1 MEIQVRGVKL
11 YRSRNKLYAYH
22 RKTGQRIRA
31 PFGTA
36 AFLAEVERLDGQQP
50 PAPRP
55 GTLGAL
61 ITAYR
66 RSPEFLELAPRTR
79 SDYQKVFDY
88 LKPLDGDPLIQLT
101 SAYVIDIRDAAFA
114 KHKRRFANY
123 VLSVLRLLLK
133 WGAVRDLVETNQA
146 AAVPK
151 LRRPRHA
158 PQANRAW
165 DPDECDAVLAAAS
178 GGLKVG
184 IALGMFA
191 GMREGD
197 VIRAQRSTYD
207 GGWLRWSQGKTGAL
221 VELPAHPQL
230 REILESRSGGD
241 VATSGMGRRFG
252 IAPRNGL
259 AEGGQRPVERS
270 GGSEANPDGDAP
282 AIQDAAPPDLARR
295 VQSLTLVANQ
305 SGTPYTANGFRV
317 MFFRLVRKLEADGG
331 VRPGLTFHGLR
342 HTAGRLLAD
351 RGADP
356 RTIAALL
363 GHKTLQMA
371 AHYSEEADRKKRAVA
386 AVAKLR
392 PRGKK

>member
-1 MEIQVRGVKL
+1 MVEIKVRGVKV
-11 YRSRNKLYAYH
+11 YSSRGKLYAYH
-22 RKTGQRIRA
+22 RATGKRIRA

-36 AFLAEVERLDGQQP
+36 AFLAEVERLNGAQP
-50 PAPRP
+50 ADPRP

-61 ITAYR
+61 IAAYR

-88 LKPLDGDPLIQLT
+88 LKPLDGDPLIQIT
-101 SAYVIDIRDAAFA
+101 SSYVIDVRDAAFQA
-114 KHKRRFANY
+114 HKRRFANY
-123 VLSVLRLLLK
+123 VLAVLRLLLK
-133 WGAVRDLVETNQA
+133 WGSVRDLIETNQA

-151 LRRPRHA
+151 LRRPRGT

-165 DPDECDAVLAAAS
+165 DPDECEAVLAAAS

-197 VIRAQRSTYD
+197 VIRAQRSIYD

-221 VELPAHPQL
+221 VELPAHP
-230 REILESRSGGD
+230 
-241 VATSGMGRRFG
+241 
-252 IAPRNGL
+252 NL
-259 AEGGQRPVERS
+259 AE
-270 GGSEANPDGDAP
+270 ALNLADGLKDSKFA
-282 AIQDAAPPDLARR
+282 
-295 VQSLTLVANQ
+295 SLTLVANQ
-305 SGTPYTANGFRV
+305 SGRPYTGNGFRV
-317 MFFRLVRKLEADGG
+317 MFFRLIRQLEAEGK

-371 AHYSEEADRKKRAVA
+371 AHYSEGADRKRRAVA

-392 PRGKK
+392 PRK

>member
-1 MEIQVRGVKL
+1 MVEIKVRGVKL
-11 YRSRNKLYAYH
+11 YRSRGRLYAYH
-22 RKTGQRIRA
+22 RRTGTRIHA

-36 AFLAEVERLDGQQP
+36 AFLAEVERLDGQRPQ
-50 PAPRP
+50 APNP

-61 ITAYR
+61 IAAYH

-79 SDYQKVFDY
+79 ADYQKVFDY
-88 LKPLDGDPLIQLT
+88 LRPLDGDALLGIT
-101 SAYVIDIRDAAFA
+101 SAYVIEVRDAAFQA
-114 KHKRRFANY
+114 HRRRFANY

-146 AAVPK
+146 ATVPK
-151 LRRPRHA
+151 LRRPRGT

-165 DPDECDAVLAAAS
+165 DPDECDVVLAAAS

-197 VIRAQRSTYD
+197 VIRAQRSIYD
-207 GGWLRWSQGKTGAL
+207 GSWLRWSQGKTGSL
-221 VELPAHPQL
+221 VELPVHPQL
-230 REILESRSGGD
+230 KTILDAESESRIHI
-241 VATSGMGRRFG
+241 VA
-252 IAPRNGL
+252 
-259 AEGGQRPVERS
+259 
-270 GGSEANPDGDAP
+270 
-282 AIQDAAPPDLARR
+282 
-295 VQSLTLVANQ
+295 LTLVANQ
-305 SGTPYTANGFRV
+305 SGRPYSGNGFRV
-317 MFFRLVRKLEADGG
+317 MFFRLVRKLQVEGK

-351 RGADP
+351 RGADS

-392 PRGKK
+392 PRRK

>member
-1 MEIQVRGVKL
+1 MVEIKVRGVKV
-11 YRSRNKLYAYH
+11 YSSRGKLYAYH
-22 RKTGQRIRA
+22 RATGKRIRA

-36 AFLAEVERLDGQQP
+36 AFLAEVERLNGAQP
-50 PAPRP
+50 ADPRP

-61 ITAYR
+61 IAAYR

-88 LKPLDGDPLIQLT
+88 LKPLDGDPLIQIT
-101 SAYVIDIRDAAFA
+101 SSYVIDVRDAAFQA
-114 KHKRRFANY
+114 HKRRFANY
-123 VLSVLRLLLK
+123 VLAVLRLLLK
-133 WGAVRDLVETNQA
+133 WGSVRHLVETNQA

-151 LRRPRHA
+151 LRRPRGT

-165 DPDECDAVLAAAS
+165 DPDECEAVLAAAA

-197 VIRAQRSTYD
+197 VIRAQRSIYD

-221 VELPAHPQL
+221 VELPVHPQL
-230 REILESRSGGD
+230 REILEDGKLHL
-241 VATSGMGRRFG
+241 RRDQT
-252 IAPRNGL
+252 
-259 AEGGQRPVERS
+259 AEITGFPQKRLPNQIV
-270 GGSEANPDGDAP
+270 
-282 AIQDAAPPDLARR
+282 
-295 VQSLTLVANQ
+295 VQSFTLVANQ
-305 SGTPYTANGFRV
+305 SGLPYSANGFRV
-317 MFFRLVRKLEADGG
+317 MFFRLIRKLEAEGK

-371 AHYSEEADRKKRAVA
+371 AHYSEGADRKRRAVA

-392 PRGKK
+392 PRK

>member
-1 MEIQVRGVKL
+1 MLEIKVPGVKV
-11 YRSRNKLYAYH
+11 YRSRGKLYAYH
-22 RKTGQRIRA
+22 RRSGTRIRA
-31 PFGTA
+31 EFGTSV
-36 AFLAEVERLDGQQP
+36 FLAEVERLNGAR
-50 PAPRP
+50 PADPRP

-61 ITAYR
+61 ISAYR

-88 LKPLDGDPLIQLT
+88 LQPLDGDPLITIT
-101 SAYVIDIRDAAFA
+101 SAYVIEARDAAFSA
-114 KHKRRFANY
+114 HKRRFANY

-146 AAVPK
+146 ATVPK
-151 LRRPRHA
+151 LRRPRGT

-165 DPDECDAVLAAAS
+165 DPDECEAVLSVAT

-197 VIRAQRSTYD
+197 VIRAQRSIYE
-207 GGWLRWSQGKTGAL
+207 GGWLRWSQGKTGAP
-221 VELPAHPQL
+221 VELPVHPQL
-230 REILESRSGGD
+230 REVLDRAYLGPGS
-241 VATSGMGRRFG
+241 
-252 IAPRNGL
+252 
-259 AEGGQRPVERS
+259 VE
-270 GGSEANPDGDAP
+270 A
-282 AIQDAAPPDLARR
+282 
-295 VQSLTLVANQ
+295 LTLVANQ
-305 SGTPYTANGFRV
+305 SGRPYTGNGFRV
-317 MFFRLVRKLEADGG
+317 MFFRLVRKLEAEGK

-342 HTAGRLLAD
+342 HSAGKALAD

-392 PRGKK
+392 PRRK